1 MTNDQTDSL
10 EDQSVNS
17 IVVPEFISYAQNFE
31 DVMLW
36 RALKSVEKGFYV
48 DVGANDPIIDSVT
61 HAFYLKGW
69 RGINIEPI
77 ASHFHDLQKN
87 RPEDINLQ
95 IAISDQDGFLELY
108 ETEVRGLSSASQSI
122 ANQHKEAGISIVSY
136 DVPTTTLTKIFD
148 EHAPQN
154 VHFLKVD
161 VEGFEEQVLKGL
173 DFERFRPWI
182 LIIEATLP
190 NSQIKSYAGWDSYL
204 KDMNYIFVYFDGLN
218 RFYLAQEHKALNS
231 AFEVPPNVFDHFEL
245 YRFVQLREAYDALK
259 MKSTEGE

>member
-1 MTNDQTDSL
+1 MSF
-10 EDQSVNS
+10 V
-17 IVVPEFISYAQNFE
+17 SYAQNFE

-61 HAFYLKGW
+61 HAFYLRGW

-77 ASHFHDLQKN
+77 ASHFLDLQKSH
-87 RPEDINLQ
+87 PEDINLQ
-95 IAISDQDGFLELY
+95 IAISDHDGFLTLY
-108 ETEVRGLSSASQSI
+108 ETEVRGLSSASLSI

-136 DVPTTTLTKIFD
+136 DVPTTTLTKII
-148 EHAPQN
+148 EEYAPQD

-161 VEGFEEQVLKGL
+161 VEGLEEQVLKGL
-173 DFERFRPWI
+173 NFKRYRPWI

-204 KDMNYIFVYFDGLN
+204 NDMNYIFVYFDGLN
-218 RFYLAQEHKALNS
+218 RFYLAQEHKTLNS

-259 MKSTEGE
+259 MKITEGE